1 MKEYVSACETCQ
13 KNKSKTLMLVGLL
26 QPLLVSLQVW
36 DDITLDSIERLS
48 SSNRKDTILVI
59 IGGLTKYTYFIV
71 VSYPF
76 TCKNVAEI
84 FMENVIKLH
93 GMLKSIVSDRGP
105 IFINNLW

>member
-13 KNKSKTLMLVGLL
+13 KHKSKTLMPVGLL
-26 QPLLVSLQVW
+26 QPLLVPLQVW

-59 IGGLTKYTYFIV
+59 IGRLTKYTYFIAL
-71 VSYPF
+71 SYPF
-76 TCKNVAEI
+76 TGKNVAEI